1 MEYVRDHGTFAD
13 LPYDRIYSEFRRCYP
28 SIFALNQTR
37 GDQAF
42 RHEFR
47 EFREFRGQYINFS

>member
-42 RHEFR
+42 RQE
-47 EFREFRGQYINFS
+47 